1 MATNGL
7 VSAIVLNWNGKR
19 IIRDCLDSLLRQTY
33 KPLEII
39 VVDNGSKDGS
49 LEMIKET
56 YRSGFL
62 ILENSCNL
70 GFAEGCNVGIR
81 KAQGE
86 FIVLVNS
93 DATLKENW
101 AEEMVRA
108 VQKDSQIGMVAGKIF
123 FTGRE
128 GVLENTGHV
137 VFRDGMARGRGR
149 LEKDKGQYDKI
160 DRIFCPNGCAA
171 LYRKAVMEEAGLFD
185 AAFFAYA
192 DDIDVGFRI
201 RMLGYECVYAPQ
213 AIAYHELSGSFGML
227 SPLKAYLLERN
238 RLWVLIK
245 CFPLPHLAIAPFY
258 TIQRYFYHFYGMLRK
273 QGPAAQYA
281 AKISKLSLIGIALKV
296 YFSTVW
302 HLPYLLMERRKVM
315 RKCKISVAEF
325 ENWLRVY
332 GMTAREVALNE
343 ISYAETRP

>member
-1 MATNGL
+1 MTVPGM
-7 VSAIVLNWNGKR
+7 VSVIVLNWNGKR
-19 IIRDCLDSLLRQTY
+19 IICDCLDSLLRQTY

-49 LEMIKET
+49 LEMIREK
-56 YRSGFL
+56 YGSRFV
-62 ILENSCNL
+62 ILENGCNL

-93 DATLKENW
+93 DATLKEDW
-101 AEEMVRA
+101 TEEMVKA
-108 VQKDSQIGMVAGKIF
+108 VRKDPQTGMVAGKIYF
-123 FTGRE
+123 AGRE
-128 GVLENTGHV
+128 GILENTGHV

-149 LEKDKGQYDKI
+149 LERDKGQYDKM

-171 LYRKAVMEEAGLFD
+171 LYRKAIMEEAGLFD
-185 AAFFAYA
+185 AEFFAYA

-258 TIQRYFYHFYGMLRK
+258 TIQRYCYHLYGMLRK
-273 QGPAAQYA
+273 KGPAAHYA
-281 AKISKLSLIGIALKV
+281 EKISTFSLMWIALKV
-296 YFSTVW
+296 YLSTLR
-302 HLPYLLMERRKVM
+302 HLPYLLRERRKVM
-315 RKCKISVAEF
+315 KKCRISIEEF
-325 ENWLRVY
+325 ECWLRLY

-343 ISYAETRP
+343 ISYTEPAV